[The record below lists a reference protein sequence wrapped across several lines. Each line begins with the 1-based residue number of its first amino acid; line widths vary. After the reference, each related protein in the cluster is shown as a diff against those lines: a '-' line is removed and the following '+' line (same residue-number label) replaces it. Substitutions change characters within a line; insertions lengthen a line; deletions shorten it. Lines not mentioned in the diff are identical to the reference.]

1 MELRTPSVELGTPS
15 VESSKEIDLSYPL
28 AEIKVGGKKVS
39 MIAINIDE
47 NSFDSQMEEFEN
59 LNKYQRISVLYNS
72 NLLVKE
78 QLLFFKFYTGEFEI
92 IFHLNS
98 EKKWSFII

>member
-1 MELRTPSVELGTPS
+1 M
-15 VESSKEIDLSYPL
+15 ESSKEIDLSYPL

-47 NSFDSQMEEFEN
+47 NSFVSQMEEFEN

-78 QLLFFKFYTGEFEI
+78 QLLFFKFHTGEFEI